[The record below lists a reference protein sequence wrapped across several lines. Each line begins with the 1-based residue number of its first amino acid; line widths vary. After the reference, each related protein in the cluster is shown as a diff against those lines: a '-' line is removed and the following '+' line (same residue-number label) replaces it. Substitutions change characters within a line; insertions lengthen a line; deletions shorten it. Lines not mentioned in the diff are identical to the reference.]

1 MKKTKKSLS
10 NKIVIFSLLIVFLL
24 ANFSLVFA
32 PPTTAFI
39 EVKPDP
45 VGVGQ
50 SVLVCLRVEPSPPT
64 GENEESQREGITVEV
79 TVPDGYT
86 EILGPLATD
95 FAGKTEMLYTP
106 TMVGTYSFQMSFP
119 GYTSSVSGDVYSP
132 SASSIETVHV
142 QQDPVEIGPEDLTCD
157 IPENDDPCCIW
168 KIIII
173 ILIIIIIILGVL
185 LLRKTK
191 KT

>member
-64 GENEESQREGITVEV
+64 GENETG
-79 TVPDGYT
+79 
-86 EILGPLATD
+86 
-95 FAGKTEMLYTP
+95 
-106 TMVGTYSFQMSFP
+106 MVGTYSFQMSFP